1 MQEIRHIR
9 VGRHDDNFLFLKE
22 YEKGERVRIGSEN
35 PNALEYIDYSVIST
49 DGKVV
54 LYEGV
59 RYGVV
64 EFFDIVQSLKLKN
77 IIVLTVKERE
87 LILRW
92 MVDFCVE
99 VHVLEER
106 YPIFGGV
113 KYVSNLPD
121 NINEAK
127 KRLNEIKVLG
137 IKGGGLNKW
146 LSTYYRHRQERK
158 IRFKS
163 SLDSVVYFSCL
174 PPYQEVF
181 KAKEARPDRLIYA
194 LDFNSMYAACM
205 QGDFPS
211 PKHLRHI
218 KFEPN
223 TAWSEGLSDGFYR
236 VILIGAKD
244 GFFLKNHPFRYAK
257 SNKSYAFNLLPG
269 DSVEI
274 FLPRDEVSYYSVFFN
289 RIEIVEGLVSTR
301 SIKHPLSLE
310 VDELYQVRK
319 AKFVGQSK
327 RRLAKISMTVASSV
341 SNPRRYYA
349 KRFKSLADVLAEFE
363 RVFSVRFD
371 NRMPVNHCI
380 EMAKSGGRL
389 FVSEGMGGDY
399 YAKIFKIDNLDSI
412 YTLYSKVVSNSRIRM
427 LSLLER
433 LMAIESLELCYAN
446 VDSLHVSINRSDRE
460 LLDSLL
466 FDDLSGAMGGLK
478 VEAVATS
485 GYWSDLGRYWL
496 ISSGEV
502 VKYSNVLFSQRH
514 STDPFVNQRLFKRI
528 HSIFGFRYVESFL
541 LDIKK
546 TFSYK
551 KKLIKPFD
559 LDSIFYERYD
569 YADVFSASA
578 ASSSVSKEMLDSYKI
593 KSSLFDE
600 VSAVQ
605 CSSNATHNF

>member
-1 MQEIRHIR
+1 M
-9 VGRHDDNFLFLKE
+9 
-22 YEKGERVRIGSEN
+22 
-35 PNALEYIDYSVIST
+35 
-49 DGKVV
+49 
-54 LYEGV
+54 
-59 RYGVV
+59 
-64 EFFDIVQSLKLKN
+64 
-77 IIVLTVKERE
+77 KERE
-87 LILRW
+87 LILRE
-92 MVDFCVE
+92 MVAFCVE

-106 YPIFGGV
+106 YPIFGDI

-127 KRLNEIKVLG
+127 KRLNEIKMLG

-146 LSTYYRHRQERK
+146 LSTYYRYRQERK

-163 SLDSVVYFSCL
+163 TLDSLVYFSCL

-211 PKHLRHI
+211 PQHLKHI

-223 TAWSEGLSDGFYR
+223 TAWSEGLNDGFYR
-236 VILIGAKD
+236 VILIDAKD
-244 GFFLKNHPFRYAK
+244 TFFLKYHPFRYAK
-257 SNKSYAFNLLPG
+257 SNRSYAFDLWPG

-274 FLPRDEVSYYSVFFN
+274 FLPRDEVSFYSNFFK

-301 SIKHPLSLE
+301 TIKHPLSLE
-310 VDELYQVRK
+310 VDELYQMRK
-319 AKFVGQSK
+319 GDSVGQSK

-341 SNPRRYYA
+341 ANPRRYYA
-349 KRFKSLADVLAEFE
+349 KRFKSLADVLVEFE
-363 RVFSVRFD
+363 KVFGVKFD
-371 NRMPVNHCI
+371 NNLPVNHCI

-389 FVSEGMGGDY
+389 FVSEGMDGRY
-399 YAKIFKIDNLDSI
+399 YAKIFKIDNFDSI

-427 LSLLER
+427 LSLLEK
-433 LMAIESLELCYAN
+433 LMTIESLELCYAN
-446 VDSLHVSINRSDRE
+446 VDSLHVSIDRSDRD

-466 FDDLSGAMGGLK
+466 FEDLSGAMGK
-478 VEAVATS
+478 VKIEAVATS

-502 VKYSNVLFSQRH
+502 IKYSNVLFSQRH
-514 STDPFVNQRLFKRI
+514 STDPFVNQRLFKRV
-528 HSIFGFRYVESFL
+528 HSIFGFRYVESFFL
-541 LDIKK
+541 GIKK

-551 KKLIKPFD
+551 KKLINP
-559 LDSIFYERYD
+559 LDVDSVFYERYNFS
-569 YADVFSASA
+569 DVFSASA